1 MDAIQSYYFSEKTT
15 LSDEEFDA
23 LREDLSWEGSTLVT
37 LSRDE
42 TKFLNAMASYLKGD
56 PTLSDAEFDKLK
68 ADLKEQG
75 SIVAVDTEPKC
86 YVDTGVCKTTW
97 LTDIVRTSSLYVPAA
112 LILSILYI
120 GTVYEVPGV
129 RYFNPL
135 FTFALG
141 FPAIYAA
148 TKRITENIFFKEPM
162 VAVGPCP
169 SCQVENLVFFGDVL
183 GVEGDSDE
191 STIKCKNCKL
201 PLTVKKNTL
210 RVSTLMPK
218 NSKPAPTSKPPNKSA
233 TNA

>member
-1 MDAIQSYYFSEKTT
+1 M
-15 LSDEEFDA
+15 SDEEFDA

-42 TKFLNAMASYLKGD
+42 TKFLNAMASYMKGE
-56 PTLSDAEFDKLK
+56 PTLSDVEFDKLK
-68 ADLKEQG
+68 GDLKEAG

-97 LTDIVRTSSLYVPAA
+97 LKDTVRTSTLYVPAA
-112 LILSILYI
+112 LILSVLYI
-120 GTVYEVPGV
+120 GIIYEVPGV
-129 RYFNPL
+129 RNFNPL

-141 FPAIYAA
+141 FPAIFAA
-148 TKRITENIFFKEPM
+148 TKRVTEGFLFKEPY
-162 VAVGPCP
+162 VAGGSCP
-169 SCQVENLVFFGDVL
+169 SCQVDNLVFFGDVL

-201 PLTVKKNTL
+201 PITVKKSTL

-218 NSKPAPTSKPPNKSA
+218 NTKPVPKTVPPKPAT
-233 TNA
+233 T